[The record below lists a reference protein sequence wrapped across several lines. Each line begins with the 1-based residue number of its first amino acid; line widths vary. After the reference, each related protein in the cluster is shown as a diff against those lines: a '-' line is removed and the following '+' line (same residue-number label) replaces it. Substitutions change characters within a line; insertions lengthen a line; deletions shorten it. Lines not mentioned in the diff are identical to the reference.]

1 MNHKGR
7 KKLISELILFFAL
20 VIPFFLD
27 AQTISVHDPVMI
39 RQDNTFY
46 VFCTGMGITV
56 WSSTDMTNWKKEQP
70 VFKKAPVWAL
80 KAVPLFRG
88 HIWAPDI
95 AYHEGRYYLYYSVS
109 AFGKNTSCIGVAT
122 NTTLHAIDPEFQWT
136 DHGKVIQS
144 VPGRDL
150 WNAIDPNLAFDENNT
165 PWLVFGS
172 FWSGIKLVKMD
183 QNLLQIA
190 EPEEW
195 YTLAKRPRGFQADDR
210 DPGEGAIEA
219 PFIFR
224 KDAWFYLFA
233 SVDYCCRGI
242 KSDYKIMVG
251 RSEKITGPYIDQSG
265 QRLDQGGGT
274 IVLEGN
280 SDWPGVGHN
289 SIYTF
294 DNTDYLIFHG
304 YDAHDNGKPKLLIRK
319 VKWNLAGWPEV
330 GL

>member
-7 KKLISELILFFAL
+7 KAQISGIIFFFIL

-27 AQTISVHDPVMI
+27 AQIISVHDPVMI

-46 VFCTGMGITV
+46 IFCTGMGIAV

-70 VFKKAPVWAL
+70 VFEKAPDWVL
-80 KAVPLFRG
+80 KAIPLFRG

-109 AFGKNTSCIGVAT
+109 AFGKNTSCIGIAT
-122 NTTLHAIDPEFQWT
+122 NTTLHPTDPEFKWT

-150 WNAIDPNLAFDENNT
+150 WNAIDPNLAFDENNA

-224 KDAWFYLFA
+224 KGAWFYLFA

-242 KSDYKIMVG
+242 KSNYKIMVG
-251 RSEKITGPYIDQSG
+251 RSEKITGPYLDQSG

-330 GL
+330 AL